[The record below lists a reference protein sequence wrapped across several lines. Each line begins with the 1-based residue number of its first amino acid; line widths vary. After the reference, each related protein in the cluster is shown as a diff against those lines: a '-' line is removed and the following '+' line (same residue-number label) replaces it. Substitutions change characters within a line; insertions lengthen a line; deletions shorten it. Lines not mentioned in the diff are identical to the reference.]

1 MHVSL
6 VTETY
11 PPEINGV
18 ALTLHTLAT
27 GLQRSG
33 IATSLIR
40 PRQPGEAP
48 GASRHATTELL
59 VPGARLPRYRELRF
73 GWPTVGRI
81 REYWQRQRP
90 DAVYV
95 ATEGPLGWA
104 ALRAAR
110 TLGIPAAT
118 GFHTRFDDY
127 FGHYGLKLLTPLVF
141 RWLRRFHNSAQATIV
156 PTRELQEFLTANGF
170 HNVVRVSRAVDTVRF
185 DPRHRDPALRSQWGV
200 GPDDPVLLNVGR
212 LAPEK
217 NLDLAVRAW
226 RAAASAAPGTRLVV
240 VGDGPERER
249 LQRELPE
256 AVFPGKLIGED
267 LSRHYAS
274 ADIFVFPSLSE
285 TFGNVTLEAMASG
298 LAVVAF
304 DYGAA
309 REQIITSALGSAI
322 AVDDPEGFVAA
333 TVARARDI
341 CASRRI
347 GTAARAAMK
356 QQFDGDLSE
365 RFASVLHDLRMD
377 KAA

>member
-18 ALTLHTLAT
+18 ALTVHTLAT
-27 GLQRSG
+27 GLQRMG
-33 IATSLIR
+33 VTTSLIR
-40 PRQPGEAP
+40 PRQPAETA
-48 GASRHATTELL
+48 ATSDTGMTQLL
-59 VPGARLPRYRELRF
+59 VPGARLPRYHELRF

-81 REYWQRQRP
+81 REFWQRQRP
-90 DAVYV
+90 DAIYV

-127 FGHYGLKLLTPLVF
+127 FGHYGMKLLTPLVF

-156 PTRELQEFLTANGF
+156 PTRELQEFLTGNGF
-170 HNVVRVSRAVDTVRF
+170 HNVIRVSRAVDTGRF
-185 DPRHRDPALRSQWGV
+185 DPRHRDPSLRAQWGADP
-200 GPDDPVLLNVGR
+200 GDPVLINVGR

-226 RAAASAAPGTRLVV
+226 RAAAAAVPGTRLVI

-256 AVFPGKLIGED
+256 AVFPGKLLGDD
-267 LSRHYAS
+267 LARHYAS
-274 ADIFVFPSLSE
+274 ADVFVFPSLSE

-298 LAVVAF
+298 LAIVAF
-304 DYGAA
+304 NYGAA
-309 REQIITSALGSAI
+309 REQITAPTLGSAI

-333 TVARARDI
+333 TVDHVRDI
-341 CASRRI
+341 TGRRCV
-347 GTAARAAMK
+347 GMAARAAME

-365 RFASVLHDLRMD
+365 RFASVLHDLRID

>member
-27 GLQRSG
+27 GLQRRG
-33 IATSLIR
+33 VETSLVR
-40 PRQPGEAP
+40 PRQPGAEPAITDGGP
-48 GASRHATTELL
+48 IELL
-59 VPGARLPRYRELRF
+59 VPGARLPRYHELRF

-81 REYWQRQRP
+81 REFWRQHRP
-90 DAVYV
+90 DAIYV

-127 FGHYGLKLLTPLVF
+127 FGHYGLRLLTPLVF

-156 PTRELQEFLTANGF
+156 PTRELQAFLTTRGF
-170 HNVVRVSRAVDTVRF
+170 DNVIRVGRAVDTVRF
-185 DPRHRDPALRSQWGV
+185 DPRHRDPALRAQWGA

-217 NLDLAVRAW
+217 NLDLAVKAW
-226 RAAASAAPGTRLVV
+226 RAAVAAVPGTRLVV

-249 LQRELPE
+249 LQRELPD
-256 AVFPGKLIGED
+256 AVFPGKLLGDD
-267 LSRHYAS
+267 LARHYAS

-285 TFGNVTLEAMASG
+285 TFGNVTLEAMSSG

-309 REQIITSALGSAI
+309 HEQITIPALGSAI
-322 AVDDPEGFVAA
+322 AVDDPEGFVSA
-333 TVARARDI
+333 TVDHSRDMIAR
-341 CASRRI
+341 RRI
-347 GTAARAAMK
+347 GAAARSTME
-356 QQFDGDLSE
+356 QQFHSDISE
-365 RFASVLHDLRMD
+365 RFASVLEDLRID